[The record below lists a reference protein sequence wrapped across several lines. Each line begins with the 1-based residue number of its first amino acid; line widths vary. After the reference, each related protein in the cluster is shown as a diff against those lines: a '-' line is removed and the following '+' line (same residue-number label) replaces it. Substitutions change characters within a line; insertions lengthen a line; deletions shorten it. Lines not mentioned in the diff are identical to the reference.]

1 MAITSTRA
9 ERSKW
14 RGGNMKIKTSGLGL
28 IVLGI
33 LLLGA
38 QLVLYLGAKNV
49 VPPPDSGEIHLVPK
63 ARTTL
68 LPAIVGALCLIGGLA
83 LVARKPEEADDP
95 TDGLSIPE
103 EAGERVR
110 RKAS

>member
-1 MAITSTRA
+1 
-9 ERSKW
+9 
-14 RGGNMKIKTSGLGL
+14 MKIKTSGLGL

-49 VPPPDSGEIHLVPK
+49 VPPPRSDEIHVVPK
-63 ARTTL
+63 ARTTP
-68 LPAIVGALCLIGGLA
+68 LPGIFGALCLISGLA
-83 LVARKPEEADDP
+83 LVARRPEEADDP
-95 TDGLSIPE
+95 TDGLTIPE
-103 EAGERVR
+103 EADERVR

>member
-1 MAITSTRA
+1 
-9 ERSKW
+9 
-14 RGGNMKIKTSGLGL
+14 MKIKTSGLGL

-38 QLVLYLGAKNV
+38 QLVLYLGAKDV
-49 VPPPDSGEIHLVPK
+49 VPPPDSSEIHLVPK

-68 LPAIVGALCLIGGLA
+68 LPAIFGALCLIGGLA

-103 EAGERVR
+103 EAGESVR